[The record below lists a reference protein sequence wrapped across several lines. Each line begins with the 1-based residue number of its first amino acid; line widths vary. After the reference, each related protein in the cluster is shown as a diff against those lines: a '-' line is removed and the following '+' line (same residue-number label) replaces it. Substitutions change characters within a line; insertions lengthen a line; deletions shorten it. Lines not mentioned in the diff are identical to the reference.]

1 LKQTQNQIDGTC
13 YIFTFQGWSALSIKY
28 FRETLSM
35 ISVAELFQICVT
47 AKGSVNTWGTTYCC
61 ELDVGH
67 MCKVESPSSLDEK
80 TFNIVLVLMARVGIS
95 TVQF

>member
-1 LKQTQNQIDGTC
+1 
-13 YIFTFQGWSALSIKY
+13 
-28 FRETLSM
+28 M

-95 TVQF
+95 TVQFWQCVFLYTHVALDISDNLDTVITEI

>member
-1 LKQTQNQIDGTC
+1 
-13 YIFTFQGWSALSIKY
+13 
-28 FRETLSM
+28 M

-47 AKGSVNTWGTTYCC
+47 AKGSVYTWGTTYCC

-80 TFNIVLVLMARVGIS
+80 TFNIVPVLMAACGDFHSAILTVRVLVYTCGS
-95 TVQF
+95 GYFGQLGHSDN